1 MEVVGSGAT
10 NSSGAIVQTPDG
22 GVEVDF
28 VAKGIGEGRSF
39 CDRRGDRRLEKV
51 HCRCRVL
58 PACRRGLVRRLVGGH
73 ACDKSRLRC
82 GAHQRFCW
90 PGTGVVGLY
99 RKLKAVIENLA
110 DQAKPDLAGGEGCI
124 LVLPRPGETLP
135 SLTSFHLP
143 HARRPSSCPTLCLHL
158 SPQQHETGNPW
169 PPKPALQSTVIS
181 TLSLSRRPL
190 RHPALH
196 DEERGFSGVSAA
208 GLLTR
213 EVKGDVNAQPQPW
226 EGRSTL
232 ATIQSPTFV
241 GAVSYLISYT
251 LSFLP
256 LA

>member
-10 NSSGAIVQTPDG
+10 NSSSAIVQTPDG

-58 PACRRGLVRRLVGGH
+58 PTCRRGLVRRLVGGH

-99 RKLKAVIENLA
+99 RKLKAVIEDLA

-124 LVLPRPGETLP
+124 LVLPRPGETRP
-135 SLTSFHLP
+135 VSHFVSSP
-143 HARRPSSCPTLCLHL
+143 PRPSPIQLSDSL
-158 SPQQHETGNPW
+158 SPFVF
-169 PPKPALQSTVIS
+169 PAARNRQPLACPSQRCSPQSS
-181 TLSLSRRPL
+181 RHFHFLGDLSGTQLSM
-190 RHPALH
+190 
-196 DEERGFSGVSAA
+196 
-208 GLLTR
+208 TR
-213 EVKGDVNAQPQPW
+213 KGDFPGSRQ
-226 EGRSTL
+226 RDC
-232 ATIQSPTFV
+232 
-241 GAVSYLISYT
+241 
-251 LSFLP
+251 
-256 LA
+256 

>member
-99 RKLKAVIENLA
+99 RKSKAVIEDLADQA

-158 SPQQHETGNPW
+158 SPQ
-169 PPKPALQSTVIS
+169 PALQSTVIS

-213 EVKGDVNAQPQPW
+213 EVKGDVNAHPQP
-226 EGRSTL
+226 GKG
-232 ATIQSPTFV
+232 
-241 GAVSYLISYT
+241 GAHWRLFKVQHL
-251 LSFLP
+251 
-256 LA
+256 

>member
-39 CDRRGDRRLEKV
+39 CDRRGDRRLEEV

-99 RKLKAVIENLA
+99 RKSKAVIEDLADQA

-124 LVLPRPGETLP
+124 LVLPRPGETPYRLSLRFISPTPVAHPVVRLSVSICLP
-135 SLTSFHLP
+135 SQ
-143 HARRPSSCPTLCLHL
+143 RC
-158 SPQQHETGNPW
+158 SPQSSRHFHFLGD
-169 PPKPALQSTVIS
+169 
-181 TLSLSRRPL
+181 LSGTQLSM
-190 RHPALH
+190 
-196 DEERGFSGVSAA
+196 
-208 GLLTR
+208 TR
-213 EVKGDVNAQPQPW
+213 KGDFPGSRQ
-226 EGRSTL
+226 RDC
-232 ATIQSPTFV
+232 
-241 GAVSYLISYT
+241 
-251 LSFLP
+251 
-256 LA
+256 

>member
-10 NSSGAIVQTPDG
+10 NSTGAIVQTPDG

-99 RKLKAVIENLA
+99 RKSKAVIEDLADQA
-110 DQAKPDLAGGEGCI
+110 DQAKPDLAGGEGAFLFCRAQA
-124 LVLPRPGETLP
+124 RPYRLSLRFISPTPVAHPVVRLSVSICLP
-135 SLTSFHLP
+135 SQ
-143 HARRPSSCPTLCLHL
+143 RC
-158 SPQQHETGNPW
+158 SPQSSRHFHFLGD
-169 PPKPALQSTVIS
+169 
-181 TLSLSRRPL
+181 LSGTQLSM
-190 RHPALH
+190 
-196 DEERGFSGVSAA
+196 
-208 GLLTR
+208 TR
-213 EVKGDVNAQPQPW
+213 KGDFPGSRQ
-226 EGRSTL
+226 RDC
-232 ATIQSPTFV
+232 
-241 GAVSYLISYT
+241 
-251 LSFLP
+251 
-256 LA
+256 